1 MKNPWGEGMIVS
13 VGELRRFLAESSLEE
28 DAPVGVILVSET
40 GRPLPGRRL
49 GFANR
54 VSIAKGH
61 EAPDML
67 VFSVPELAEPS

>member
-1 MKNPWGEGMIVS
+1 MKNPWGEGMMVS
-13 VGELRRFLAESSLEE
+13 VGELGKFLAESSLEE

-54 VSIAKGH
+54 LSIAKGH

-67 VFSVPELAEPS
+67 VLDVPERPEPS